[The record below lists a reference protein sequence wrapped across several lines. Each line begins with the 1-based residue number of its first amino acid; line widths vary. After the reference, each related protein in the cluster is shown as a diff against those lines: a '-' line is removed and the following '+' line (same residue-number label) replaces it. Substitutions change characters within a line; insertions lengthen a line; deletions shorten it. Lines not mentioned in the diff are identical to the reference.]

1 MRKPC
6 YLLAALALL
15 AAAGCSRADGIV
27 APERT
32 AAPHVNNGGTTTSTT
47 TSTTPT
53 PTTGA
58 AQGDSTT
65 TRSGNGL
72 LGSGA

>member
-32 AAPHVNNGGTTTSTT
+32 VTPHVNNGGTSTATT
-47 TSTTPT
+47 TSTTGN
-53 PTTGA
+53 TGP
-58 AQGDSTT
+58 AQGDSTSN
-65 TRSGNGL
+65 RGGNGL
-72 LGSGA
+72 IGSGG